1 MAKNKISEP
10 RIIRPD
16 DIDPQHGWDRP
27 LQAPGHMQV
36 DFEERVNFRRL
47 HDYRL
52 ARTRAALANSGL
64 GALLCFDQQNI
75 RYTTSTVIGEWARD
89 KLTRYSL
96 LTGNGDPYIWDF
108 GSAAKHH
115 RLYAPWLCKDHCK
128 AGLLGLRGAV
138 GGDGKLFRAA
148 AKEIKALLDAEGV
161 GDMPLGVDVVEVPM
175 MLELQKLG
183 IDVRDAQQT
192 MLQAREIKN
201 IDELMLLNMAA
212 AMVDGVYHD
221 IATALKPG
229 AKESDIVAIATLRLY
244 QMGSDSVEAINAI
257 SGERCSPHPHNFTD
271 RIIRPGDQAFFDV
284 IHSYMGYKTCYYRT
298 FSVGKATAPQLDAY
312 KKARDW
318 MDGAIALLK
327 PGISSDVV
335 AASFP
340 KSTEIGFPTE
350 MEAFGLNFCH
360 GLGLGLHER
369 PLISRL
375 SSIEEPIELKVGM
388 VFAVETYCPAS
399 DGVSAARIEEEV
411 ILTPTGPKVISLYP
425 AQELPIANP
434 Y

>member
-16 DIDPQHGWDRP
+16 DIDPHHGWDRP

-161 GDMPLGVDVVEVPM
+161 GDMPLGVDVVEIPM

-221 IATALKPG
+221 IAAALKPG

-298 FSVGKATAPQLDAY
+298 FAVGKATAPQLDAY
-312 KKARDW
+312 RKAREW
-318 MDGAIALLK
+318 MDRAIDLLK
-327 PGISSDVV
+327 PGVSSDVV

-340 KSTEIGFPTE
+340 RSTEIGFPTE